1 MENWQHILEELSQS
15 GKSISQYC
23 KENDLKPHTIR
34 YWRQKLKRSSS
45 AAGFV
50 PVNTHTMHSGVEIC
64 YPNGVRIKLAAG
76 FSLKDVK
83 SLLDV

>member
-1 MENWQHILEELSQS
+1 MESWQRILEDLAQS

-34 YWRQKLKRSSS
+34 YWRQKLKKSCSTG
-45 AAGFV
+45 GFV
-50 PVNTHTMHSGVEIC
+50 AVNTQALHSGVEIC
-64 YPNGVRIKLAAG
+64 YPNGVRIKLATG